1 MKEDTQGKSRQATP
15 QFSLEKVYL
24 KDLSFESP
32 QPIESLKLAD
42 KSDVD
47 FQIHSESRKLDGS
60 DIYEAVLTITVTVT
74 VEKKVLYLI
83 EVKQAGLFIL
93 RGVQPQDLAALLN
106 INCPSILFPYVREVI
121 SSMAERG
128 GFPQLL
134 LKPVNFEAVYRQ
146 YLLEKRKQGT
156 APA

>member
-1 MKEDTQGKSRQATP
+1 MTENAQGKSQQATP

-32 QPIESLKLAD
+32 QPIESLKLAE

-47 FQIHSESRKLDGS
+47 FQIHSESRKLEG
-60 DIYEAVLTITVTVT
+60 DIYEAVLTITVTVSI
-74 VEKKVLYLI
+74 EKKVLYLI

-93 RGVQPQDLAALLN
+93 RGVQPQDLAPLLN

>member
-1 MKEDTQGKSRQATP
+1 MTENTQGNSQQATP

-32 QPIESLKLAD
+32 QPIESLKLAE

-47 FQIHSESRKLDGS
+47 FQIHTENRKIEG
-60 DIYEAVLTITVTVT
+60 DIYEAVLTVTVT
-74 VEKKVLYLI
+74 VSMEKKVLYLI
-83 EVKQAGLFIL
+83 EVKQAGLFIM
-93 RGVQPQDLAALLN
+93 RGVQHQDLAALLN
-106 INCPSILFPYVREVI
+106 INCPSILFPYVREAV
-121 SSMAERG
+121 SSMVERG

-146 YLLEKRKQGT
+146 YLLEKRKQGAT
-156 APA
+156 PA

>member
-1 MKEDTQGKSRQATP
+1 MKEETQGKSQKAAP

-32 QPIESLKLAD
+32 QPIESLKLTE
-42 KSDVD
+42 KLDVD
-47 FQIHSESRKLDGS
+47 FQLHSESRKVEG
-60 DIYEAVLTITVTVT
+60 DIYEAVLTITLTVG
-74 VEKKVLYLI
+74 KDGKAFYLI
-83 EVKQAGLFIL
+83 EVKQAGLFVVS
-93 RGVQPQDLAALLN
+93 GVEPQELAALLN

-121 SSMAERG
+121 SSMVERG

-134 LKPVNFEAVYRQ
+134 LKPVNFEAMYRQ